1 MAKMKLHK
9 TKNIPSWTARDIP
22 RDSRVLVRI
31 DANVP
36 MTDGRV
42 SLHGRHRL
50 KSILPEIHRL
60 QARGAR
66 IVLIAHLGDPK
77 GKTVKSLSLAPVA
90 RALARA
96 IDYPVRFIPHTVGDD
111 AARVID
117 RMAPGSIVMLENL
130 RFDKGEEKNSADFAK
145 RLAAL
150 GDVYVNNAFSV
161 CHRKHASIV
170 AITSYLP
177 SFAGE
182 LVVRE
187 VRALSMTPKHPF
199 VLILGG
205 MKIATKIPLMKHLGS
220 HADAILIGGATALTM
235 LKADIGSLPV
245 DVPEFTGVKDVAS
258 AKAIAKKFGT
268 KIHLPCDL
276 VVTKNMVPDVGPST
290 VEAFCGAIARAKYIV
305 WNGPMG
311 IPRREDGFVGTL
323 AIAKA
328 IAKNTKATSIVGG
341 GETVECLEEFDLT
354 DSFTHVSTGGGAMLA
369 FLGGEAMPGLEVLAR

>member
-1 MAKMKLHK
+1 MVKTKLHK
-9 TKNIPSWTARDIP
+9 NISSWTVRDISD
-22 RDSRVLVRI
+22 DSRVLLRV

-36 MTDGRV
+36 MIDGRV
-42 SLHGRHRL
+42 SIHGRHRL
-50 KSILPEIHRL
+50 KSILPEINRL
-60 QARGAR
+60 RSRGAR

-77 GKTVKSLSLAPVA
+77 GKFVKSLSLAPVA
-90 RALARA
+90 RALARV
-96 IDYPVRFIPHTVGDD
+96 IDHPVRFIPHPVGEE

-145 RLAAL
+145 RLAEL

-161 CHRKHASIV
+161 CHRKHASMV
-170 AITSYLP
+170 AVTKCLP

-187 VRALSMTPKHPF
+187 ARALLMVPKHPF

-205 MKIATKIPLMKHLGS
+205 MKISTKIPLIKRLGA
-220 HADAILIGGATALTM
+220 HANAILIGGATALTM
-235 LKADIGSLPV
+235 LKADVGSLPV
-245 DVPEFTGVKDVAS
+245 DVPEFTKPKDVAS
-258 AKAIAKKFGT
+258 AKTIAKKFGT
-268 KIHLPCDL
+268 KIYLPCDL
-276 VVTKNMVPDVGPST
+276 VVMKNSVLDIGPST
-290 VEAFCGAIARAKYIV
+290 IESFCTAIASGKHIV

-311 IPRREDGFVGTL
+311 MTSREDGFAGTL

-328 IAKNTKATSIVGG
+328 IAKNTKAVSIVGG

-354 DSFTHVSTGGGAMLA
+354 DSFTHVSTGGSAMLA
-369 FLGGEAMPGLEVLAR
+369 FLGGEAMPGLEALAK

>member
-1 MAKMKLHK
+1 MPK
-9 TKNIPSWTARDIP
+9 TKLRKNISSWTARDIP
-22 RDSRVLVRI
+22 RDSRVLLRI

-36 MTDGRV
+36 MNDGRV
-42 SLHGRHRL
+42 SIHGRHRL
-50 KSILPEIHRL
+50 KSILPEIQRL
-60 QARGAR
+60 RSRGAR

-77 GKTVKSLSLAPVA
+77 GKAVKSLSLAPVA
-90 RALARA
+90 RALAHA
-96 IDYPVRFIPHTVGDD
+96 IDHPVRFVPHVTGDD
-111 AARVID
+111 LARVID

-145 RLAAL
+145 RLAGL

-187 VRALSMTPKHPF
+187 VKALSAAPKHPF

-205 MKIATKIPLMKHLGS
+205 MKIATKIPLIKHLGA
-220 HADAILIGGATALTM
+220 HANAILIGGATALTM
-235 LKADIGSLPV
+235 LKADVGSLPV
-245 DVPEFTGVKDVAS
+245 DVPEFTQAKDVAS
-258 AKAIAKKFGT
+258 AKAIAKKFG
-268 KIHLPCDL
+268 KKMYLPCDL
-276 VVTKNMVPDVGPST
+276 VVTKNSVPDVGPATIES
-290 VEAFCGAIARAKYIV
+290 FCGAIAKAKHIV

-311 IPRREDGFVGTL
+311 IPKREDGFIGTL

-354 DSFTHVSTGGGAMLA
+354 DSFTHVSTGGGAMLS
-369 FLGGEAMPGLEVLAR
+369 FLGGEAMPGLDVLVK

>member
-1 MAKMKLHK
+1 MAKTKLL
-9 TKNIPSWTARDIP
+9 KNISSWTARDIP
-22 RDSRVLVRI
+22 RDSRVLLRI

-36 MTDGRV
+36 MNDGRV
-42 SLHGRHRL
+42 SIHGRHRL
-50 KSILPEIHRL
+50 KSILPEIERL
-60 QARGAR
+60 RSRGAR

-96 IDYPVRFIPHTVGDD
+96 IDHPVRFIPHVIGDEVL
-111 AARVID
+111 RVID

-145 RLAAL
+145 RLAEL

-161 CHRKHASIV
+161 CHRKHASMV

-205 MKIATKIPLMKHLGS
+205 VKIATKIPLIKHLGA
-220 HADAILIGGATALTM
+220 HANAILIGGATALTM
-235 LKADIGSLPV
+235 LKADVGSLPV
-245 DVPEFTGVKDVAS
+245 EAPEFTSAKDVAS
-258 AKAIAKKFGT
+258 AKAIAKKFGK
-268 KIHLPCDL
+268 KIYLPCDL
-276 VVTKNMVPDVGPST
+276 VVMKNVVPDVGPST
-290 VEAFCGAIARAKYIV
+290 IAAFTAAIAKAKHIV

-311 IPRREDGFVGTL
+311 IPKREDGFAGTL

-328 IAKNTKATSIVGG
+328 IAKNTKATSIIGG

-369 FLGGEAMPGLEVLAR
+369 FLGGEAMPGLEVLGK